1 MTFVTASLALAF
13 FLRLFSSPFFCRF
26 SPFYFVFV
34 VWMECRLTLRPHV
47 ATTVV
52 PFIVIPFMRRPHL
65 ATLRA
70 FRAVLIL
77 SASAFAAVVAFLSFL
92 SFFIVYYSFI
102 IIATVRFCVCAP
114 VCAPL
119 YASMR
124 APLFQLGQLQIKQ
137 NTHTHTGALTHTY
150 SRNLLM
156 NWQIIKYAN
165 WTWPVAVTEGQRRGT
180 RDSWTGT
187 SWRSDS
193 LADRPKCAIMFMQMI
208 DRN

>member
-13 FLRLFSSPFFCRF
+13 FLRLFSSPFFSFFPFLFLFFFLWFGWSVASPCAHMWQQLWSLSLSFHLCTGRTWQRF
-26 SPFYFVFV
+26 
-34 VWMECRLTLRPHV
+34 
-47 ATTVV
+47 V
-52 PFIVIPFMRRPHL
+52 PFGPFSFSLPL
-65 ATLRA
+65 LLLWL
-70 FRAVLIL
+70 F
-77 SASAFAAVVAFLSFL
+77 SFL

-102 IIATVRFCVCAP
+102 IIATVRFCVCAS

-137 NTHTHTGALTHTY
+137 NTHTHRRTHTY
-150 SRNLLM
+150 PRNLLM

-180 RDSWTGT
+180 RHRWTG
-187 SWRSDS
+187 WRAYKLTKWQLS
-193 LADRPKCAIMFMQMI
+193 RPAKMRHHVYAN
-208 DRN
+208 DW